1 MIKKLKKRVF
11 ITPFFLGNNTVIIKY
26 LLYIL
31 FVAFSISYL
40 LPNHYG
46 LWFTVYQDM
55 VMFFVLL
62 ILLILVISSSKKVHI
77 HFLFYFTLL
86 ISCIPWLQYIFK
98 NIFFFGD
105 AFIVFIYLL
114 AFSFSIFVG
123 FNLVRVFSLAK
134 VLYYIS
140 LAIIFVSIVSVY
152 IQLQQW
158 LLLANGSI
166 WMADL
171 PPGGRPFANFAQPN
185 NLATFLCLGVL
196 STFYLFE
203 KKKIN
208 YKVGSILA
216 LFILLGLALTQSR
229 TVWCFFFC
237 FLIWWGWKYRD
248 INTRLKKTIPFIFF
262 VIFGLILFSLPY
274 ISDFLNITQV
284 RAFAERASNGYERLD
299 VWKQML
305 YAVFQQPIWGYGWNQ
320 IGVAQVTVTQEIPVS
335 ILIDSS
341 HNILLDLLLW
351 NGLPLGILIISVFT
365 WRLYCLSKLT
375 SSPEVFIALSMLGAI
390 LTHAMLEYP
399 LAYAFFLIPFG
410 LIIGALE
417 SIDPKIRV
425 FNIPSLPLNVFI
437 FCTVIAYIWV
447 FVEYRKVEKDNE
459 LLQYEMKNIGTLHSD
474 TDTPDIILLTQLR
487 EYIRFFRTEPAAGM
501 DHKKTEWARHVAYRY
516 PNSISLYRY
525 AQMLAFN
532 GHSELAMQHLD
543 ILNKLYNV
551 NLSLESLYI
560 DNNSLSFEW
569 NNKGLKP

>member
-1 MIKKLKKRVF
+1 MIKK
-11 ITPFFLGNNTVIIKY
+11 Y
-26 LLYIL
+26 LLSIL
-31 FVAFSISYL
+31 FIAFSISYL

-46 LWFTVYQDM
+46 LWLAVYQDM
-55 VMFFVLL
+55 AMFVVLL
-62 ILLILVISSSKKVHI
+62 ILLILVINSSKKVHI

-105 AFIVFIYLL
+105 AFVVFIYLL
-114 AFSFSIFVG
+114 GFSFSIFSG
-123 FNLVRVFSLAK
+123 FNLARSFGLVN
-134 VLYYIS
+134 VLYSIS
-140 LAIIFVSIVSVY
+140 ISIIFVSIISVY

-185 NLATFLCLGVL
+185 NLATLLCLGVL

-229 TVWCFFFC
+229 TAWCFLFF
-237 FLIWWGWKYRD
+237 FSVWWVYKYKD
-248 INTRLKKTIPFIFF
+248 INSRSEKIIPFIFLVMF
-262 VIFGLILFSLPY
+262 CVILFSLPPV
-274 ISDFLNITQV
+274 SEFLNITQV
-284 RAFAERASNGYERLD
+284 REFTERATSGYERLEL
-299 VWKQML
+299 WQQML
-305 YAVFQQPIWGYGWNQ
+305 YAIYQQPIWGYGWNQ
-320 IGVAQVTVTQEIPVS
+320 IGVAQVAVTQDLPVPIP
-335 ILIDSS
+335 IDYS
-341 HNILLDLLLW
+341 HNILIDLLLW
-351 NGLPLGILIISVFT
+351 NGLPLGILIISVFL
-365 WRLYCLSKLT
+365 WRLYRLNKLT
-375 SSPEVFIALSMLGAI
+375 SSSDVFIALSMLGAI

-425 FNIPSLPLNVFI
+425 FNIPSLPLNLFVFCALI
-437 FCTVIAYIWV
+437 TYIWF

-459 LLQYEMKNIGTLHSD
+459 LLQYELKNIGTLYSVAD
-474 TDTPDIILLTQLR
+474 APNIILLTQLR
-487 EYIRFFRTEPAAGM
+487 EYIRFLRTEPTVGM
-501 DHKKTEWARHVAYRY
+501 NSEKIEWARCVVYRY
-516 PNSISLYRY
+516 PNSITLYRY
-525 AQMLAFN
+525 AQILAFN
-532 GHSELAMQHLD
+532 GQIELAMQHLD

-560 DNNSLSFEW
+560 NNNSLSFKW
-569 NNKGLKP
+569 KNKVLKP

>member
-1 MIKKLKKRVF
+1 MIKK
-11 ITPFFLGNNTVIIKY
+11 Y
-26 LLYIL
+26 LLFIL

-46 LWFTVYQDM
+46 LWLNVYQDM
-55 VMFFVLL
+55 AMFVVLL

-77 HFLFYFTLL
+77 HFLFYFSLL
-86 ISCIPWLQYIFK
+86 ISCIPWLQYIFQ

-105 AFIVFIYLL
+105 AVIVFIYLL
-114 AFSFSIFVG
+114 GFSLSIFSG
-123 FNLVRVFSLAK
+123 FNLARSFGLVK
-134 VLYYIS
+134 VLYSIS
-140 LAIIFVSIVSVY
+140 ISIIFVSIISVY

-185 NLATFLCLGVL
+185 NLATFLCLGLL

-203 KKKIN
+203 NKKIN

-216 LFILLGLALTQSR
+216 LFILFGLALTQSR
-229 TVWCFFFC
+229 TAWCFLFF
-237 FLIWWGWKYRD
+237 FSIWWVWKYRD
-248 INTRLKKTIPFIFF
+248 INSRLDKMIPFIFL
-262 VIFGLILFSLPY
+262 VIFCVILFSLPY

-284 RAFAERASNGYERLD
+284 RAFTERASSGYERLEL
-299 VWKQML
+299 WQQML
-305 YAVFQQPIWGYGWNQ
+305 YAINQQPIWGYGWNQ
-320 IGVAQVTVTQEIPVS
+320 ISVAQLTVTQDLPVP
-335 ILIDSS
+335 IIIDYS
-341 HNILLDLLLW
+341 HNILIDLLLW
-351 NGLPLGILIISVFT
+351 NGLPLGILIISVFL
-365 WRLYCLSKLT
+365 WRLYRLSKLT